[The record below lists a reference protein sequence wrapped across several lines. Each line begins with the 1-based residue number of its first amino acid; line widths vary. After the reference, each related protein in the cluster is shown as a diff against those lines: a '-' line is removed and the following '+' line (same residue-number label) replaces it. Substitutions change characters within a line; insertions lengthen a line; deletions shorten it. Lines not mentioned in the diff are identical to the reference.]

1 MGDCEIRKSLAG
13 NGEILPAGAIYL
25 PMKIGKEAQTDESG
39 LVLDDV
45 PSAERSFLE
54 SKLKRNG
61 IFLDDE
67 EILRA
72 QDPELNG
79 EYIPKYSSKKTDVF
93 VSAER
98 FEEIYEE
105 TKNTIVRICEEMLSG
120 DASAKP
126 FGTDGKHLP
135 CEYCGSR
142 ALCRRRK

>member
-1 MGDCEIRKSLAG
+1 
-13 NGEILPAGAIYL
+13 
-25 PMKIGKEAQTDESG
+25 MKIGKEAQTDESG
-39 LVLDDV
+39 LVLGDV

-79 EYIPKYSSKKTDVF
+79 EYIPKYSLKKTDVF